1 MDFSIATLLANF
13 IEDKLVAPKALEK
26 KLNCEDPACVRRLQI
41 ALDAL
46 EKVGILA
53 KERGKYRRVAEED
66 VVEGK
71 LRCSSKGFCFAIQ
84 DGEGAEDIYVRES
97 QLNTA
102 WNGDR
107 VLIKVTKEG
116 SRRRSPEG
124 AVRLIL
130 ERANNSV
137 LARVKQAEEGFRAVP
152 LDDRLLFELDL
163 KPNGHKPE
171 EAVDQL
177 VHVEIVRYPL
187 GPYPPL
193 GRIVQVLGSDAQAAS
208 DIDIVAC
215 KHDLPRQFSPAV
227 IAAAEALSP
236 ALKQSD
242 LKGRLDLRDLPT
254 ITIDGPATPTGP
266 AIDDALTLE
275 FLDHGL
281 WRVGIHIADV
291 SHYIPFRSPLDI
303 EAQKRGTSVY
313 LDETVVRMLPEPL
326 HNCCALAA
334 GQDRLALS
342 VLVTMNDR
350 AEVQEFE
357 IQPSV
362 IRVDHRLN
370 YQQAQVILQRQ
381 HLPEAAVT
389 PAYPLP
395 TIEELQEFSS
405 VFEMLD
411 RLFTLSQAARDQ
423 RHQRGAFE
431 LNLPEKVFPE
441 ENNPELSQYLSTKF
455 QYDDEGALGA
465 MVVSSLLP
473 ARSIVTELMLLANQL
488 VASHLTALQVPAIY
502 RVHRVPDPSDV
513 QELLKLV
520 SNMGIDAHLAEEDRV
535 QPRDYQRLTEQFA
548 QSNEEKVLTYLLLST
563 FKPAVYSTTPGVHF
577 GLALEQGYTHF
588 TSPLR
593 RYPDLLVHRVLHAIF
608 EHGRDRRSTR
618 VKERVNLRS
627 SSCHGKITWSVLP
640 TEVQSELEEHFNL
653 VAVHLGEREK
663 LSQEAEADLEG
674 LKKAEFMQQHTGEV
688 FHGLI
693 TGVQSYGFFVE
704 IEELLVEGLVHV
716 SSLKDDW
723 YEYRSRQQKLVGR
736 KNRKQ
741 YRLGDRVEVQ
751 VKSVDY
757 YRQQIDLVAVGG
769 GSEATD
775 DDLEDGIS
783 FPDVERPIPDEM
795 DSEEAINTVDT
806 IAIDEGERQD
816 EAADLAADEAAMDRG
831 DTDAEDLEDPEY
843 SEEHSAEAY
852 D

>member
-1 MDFSIATLLANF
+1 MEFSIATLLANF
-13 IEDKLVAPKALEK
+13 TDDKLVAPKALEK
-26 KLNCEDPACVRRLQI
+26 KLNCEDEDCVHRLQI

-46 EKVGILA
+46 ERIGILV
-53 KERGKYRRVAEED
+53 KERGKYRRVFEED

-84 DGEGAEDIYVRES
+84 DVEGAEDIYIRES

-107 VLIKVTKEG
+107 VLVKVTKEG

-124 AVRLIL
+124 SVRLIL
-130 ERANNSV
+130 ERANSSV
-137 LARVKQAEEGFRAVP
+137 LARVKQTDQGFRAVP

-163 KPNGHKPE
+163 KPNGQTLTD
-171 EAVDQL
+171 AVDQL

-187 GPYPPL
+187 GQAPPL
-193 GRIVQVLGSDAQAAS
+193 GKVAQVLGSDAQAAS
-208 DIDIVAC
+208 DIDIVVC
-215 KHDLPRQFSPAV
+215 KHDLPRRFPDAV
-227 IAAAEALSP
+227 LEAANALP
-236 ALKQSD
+236 PKVRKTD
-242 LKGRLDLRDLPT
+242 LKKRLDLRHLPT
-254 ITIDGPATPTGP
+254 VTIDGPATATGP

-275 FLDHGL
+275 ALGDDR

-291 SHYIPFRSPLDI
+291 SSYVPYRSPLDQ
-303 EAQKRGTSVY
+303 EAQRRGTSIY
-313 LDETVVRMLPEPL
+313 LGETVIRMLPEPL
-326 HNCCALAA
+326 HRCCALVA
-334 GQDRLALS
+334 GQDRLAVS
-342 VLVTMNDR
+342 VLVTLNQHG
-350 AEVQEFE
+350 EVLEFE
-357 IQPSV
+357 IQPTV
-362 IRVDHRLN
+362 IQIDHRLN
-370 YQQAQVILQRQ
+370 YQQAQVILQRHQ
-381 HLPEAAVT
+381 PPEATVT

-395 TIEELQEFSS
+395 SLNELQEFNP
-405 VFEMLD
+405 VFEILD
-411 RLFTLSQAARDQ
+411 QLFALSQAVREQ
-423 RHQRGAFE
+423 RRQRGAFE

-441 ENNPELSQYLSTKF
+441 ENNPDLSQYMSTKF

-488 VASHLTALQVPAIY
+488 VASHLQALQVPAIY
-502 RVHRVPDPSDV
+502 RVHRVPAPSDV

-520 SNMGIDAHLAEEDRV
+520 SNMGIDAHLEQEDEV
-535 QPRDYQRLTEQFA
+535 HPRDYQRLIEQFA
-548 QSNEEKVLTYLLLST
+548 ESKAEKVLTYLLLST
-563 FKPAVYSTTPGVHF
+563 FKPAVYGTTPGVHF

-588 TSPLR
+588 TSPIR
-593 RYPDLLVHRVLHAIF
+593 RYPDLLVHRVLHAVF
-608 EHGRDRRSTR
+608 EYGRDRRSTR
-618 VKERVNLRS
+618 SKEKVDLRN
-627 SSCHGKITWSVLP
+627 SSCHGKINWGVLP
-640 TEVQSELEEHFNL
+640 PEVHSELEEHFNL
-653 VAVHLGEREK
+653 VAVYLSEREK
-663 LSQEAEADLEG
+663 LAQEAEADLEG

-775 DDLEDGIS
+775 DDDE
-783 FPDVERPIPDEM
+783 PIAP
-795 DSEEAINTVDT
+795 
-806 IAIDEGERQD
+806 
-816 EAADLAADEAAMDRG
+816 
-831 DTDAEDLEDPEY
+831 EDLGHLPAAAPEDEPENGQP
-843 SEEHSAEAY
+843 AEAY
-852 D
+852 DE